1 MMQLC
6 RFDNIKEFWQYAQ
19 NYLLQY
25 EAEHNA
31 LLGVVHT
38 LLHYPERYPESPYLA
53 VCTSGNSEGTA
64 QIDNILG
71 IAIRTPPDKLLL
83 SKVQDL
89 NALKFIAED
98 LQQEPLSGVK
108 GLVTEVESFV
118 QTWQTFTG
126 QSYRRE
132 IEMRLYQL
140 TQVEPVATV
149 NGYLRLAIESDRPLL
164 LQWFT
169 ALNSEID
176 IVTDDD
182 VIDAIQRM
190 VDVELKRQSIYIWED
205 KAPVSMAGGRQF
217 SPTAARIAAVYT
229 PPEYRRKGYATA
241 SVAALS
247 QKLLDQG
254 CDRCF
259 LFTDLANPTSNRI
272 YQQVGYHPICD
283 WHEYSFTSQVREK

>member
-1 MMQLC
+1 MQLR

-53 VCTSGNSEGTA
+53 VCTSHNSEGIA
-64 QIDNILG
+64 QSDNILG
-71 IAIRTPPDKLLL
+71 IAIRTPPNKLLL

-89 NALKFIAED
+89 KALKFIAED
-98 LQQEPLSGVK
+98 LQQEPLSGVS
-108 GLVTEVESFV
+108 GLVTEVEPFV
-118 QTWQTFTG
+118 QTWQTLTG

-140 TQVEPVATV
+140 TQVLPMATV
-149 NGYLRLAIESDRPLL
+149 NGYLRLATQSDRPLL

-169 ALNSEID
+169 AFNSEIE
-176 IVTDDD
+176 IVTDD

-205 KAPVSMAGGRQF
+205 GIPVSMAGGRKF
-217 SPTAARIAAVYT
+217 SPTAARIAPVYT
-229 PPEYRRKGYATA
+229 PPDYRRKGYATA
-241 SVAALS
+241 CVAALS

-254 CDRCF
+254 CARCF

-272 YQQVGYHPICD
+272 YQQVGYRPICD
-283 WHEYSFTSQVREK
+283 WYEYSFTERGITMTL

>member
-1 MMQLC
+1 MQLR

-19 NYLLQY
+19 NYLLEY
-25 EAEHNA
+25 EAEHNV

-53 VCTSGNSEGTA
+53 VCTSRNSEGTA
-64 QIDNILG
+64 QTDNILG
-71 IAIRTPPDKLLL
+71 IAIRTPPNKLLL

-89 NALKFIAED
+89 KALKLIAQD
-98 LQQEPLSGVK
+98 LQQEQISGVN
-108 GLVTEVESFV
+108 GLVAEVESFV
-118 QTWQTFTG
+118 QDWQTFTG

-140 TQVEPVATV
+140 TQVKAVGTV
-149 NGYLRLAIESDRPLL
+149 SGYLRLATQSDRPLL

-169 ALNSEID
+169 AFNSEID
-176 IVTDDD
+176 LVTND
-182 VIDAIQRM
+182 VIDAIQRK

-205 KAPVSMAGGRQF
+205 KAPVSMVGGRQF

-272 YQQVGYHPICD
+272 YQQVGYCPICD
-283 WHEYSFTSQVREK
+283 WHEYSFTERGEE

>member
-1 MMQLC
+1 MQLR

-19 NYLLQY
+19 NYLLEY
-25 EAEHNA
+25 EAEHNV

-53 VCTSGNSEGTA
+53 VCTSRNSEGTA
-64 QIDNILG
+64 QTDKILG
-71 IAIRTPPDKLLL
+71 IAIRTPPNKLLL

-89 NALKFIAED
+89 KALKLIAQD
-98 LQQEPLSGVK
+98 LQQEQISGAN
-108 GLVTEVESFV
+108 GLVAEVESFV
-118 QTWQTFTG
+118 QAWQTLTG

-149 NGYLRLAIESDRPLL
+149 NGYLRLATESDRSLL
-164 LQWFT
+164 LQWVAAFY
-169 ALNSEID
+169 SEIGMVNEE
-176 IVTDDD
+176 IEP
-182 VIDAIQRM
+182 M
-190 VDVELKRQSIYIWED
+190 VDVQLKRQSLYLWDDGI
-205 KAPVSMAGGRQF
+205 PVSMVGGREF
-217 SPTAARIAAVYT
+217 SPTAARIAPVYT

-241 SVAALS
+241 CVAALS

-272 YQQVGYHPICD
+272 YQQVGYRPICD
-283 WHEYSFTSQVREK
+283 WHEYSFTERGEE

>member
-1 MMQLC
+1 MQLR
-6 RFDNIKEFWQYAQ
+6 RFDSIKEFWQCTQ

-38 LLHYPERYPESPYLA
+38 LLHYPERYSESPYLA
-53 VCTSGNSEGTA
+53 VCASRNSEGIT
-64 QIDNILG
+64 QTDNILG
-71 IAIRTPPDKLLL
+71 IAIRTPPNKLLL

-89 NALKFIAED
+89 NALKLIAED
-98 LQQEPLSGVK
+98 LQQEQLPGVS
-108 GLVTEVESFV
+108 GLVAEVESFV
-118 QTWQTFTG
+118 QAWQTLTG
-126 QSYRRE
+126 QSCRRE

-140 TQVEPVATV
+140 TQVEPVAAV
-149 NGYLRLAIESDRPLL
+149 SGYLRLATESDRSLL
-164 LQWFT
+164 LQWVAAFY
-169 ALNSEID
+169 SEIGMVNEE
-176 IVTDDD
+176 IEP
-182 VIDAIQRM
+182 M
-190 VDVELKRQSIYIWED
+190 VDVQLKRQSLYLWDDGI
-205 KAPVSMAGGRQF
+205 PVSMVGGREF
-217 SPTAARIAAVYT
+217 SPTAARIAPVYT

-241 SVAALS
+241 CVAALS

-283 WHEYSFTSQVREK
+283 WHEYSFSSQVRGK